1 MVRIPGRLRGLTAP
15 LALLA
20 ALSLV
25 VLLSVWRSGEQAERA
40 EQTPASSRGL
50 RPGQWAMPV
59 ERPGLPNLH
68 MVSEGLYRGA
78 QPTAEGFR
86 ELKAMG
92 VRTVLDLRSGHSD
105 LEMVRGSGASSGT
118 EKGPDPFANGLGY
131 ASIPMHAWDP
141 EEEDIVAF
149 LQVVT
154 DPARAP
160 VFVHCEHGAD
170 RTGTVCA
177 AYRVAMQGWS
187 VDQAV
192 DEMVNGGFGFHAI
205 WRERLSGYL
214 RKLDFEEIKRKAG
227 IGGKPMQAPP
237 GP

>member
-1 MVRIPGRLRGLTAP
+1 MLRMRARLGRVVAL

-40 EQTPASSRGL
+40 EQTPVSSPGL
-50 RPGQWAMPV
+50 RPAQWATPV

-86 ELKAMG
+86 ELQAMG
-92 VRTVLDLRSGHSD
+92 VRTVLNLRSGHSD
-105 LEMVRGSGASSGT
+105 LEMVRGS
-118 EKGPDPFANGLGY
+118 DPFSGGLGY
-131 ASIPMHAWDP
+131 ASIPMHAWHP
-141 EEEDIVAF
+141 EEEDIVEF

-170 RTGTVCA
+170 RTGTACA
-177 AYRVAMQGWS
+177 AYRVAVQGWA

-227 IGGKPMQAPP
+227 IGGKPMQAPA

>member
-1 MVRIPGRLRGLTAP
+1 
-15 LALLA
+15 
-20 ALSLV
+20 V
-25 VLLSVWRSGEQAERA
+25 VLLTVWPSREHAERV
-40 EQTPASSRGL
+40 EQTPASSPGP
-50 RPGQWAMPV
+50 RPAQWATPV

-68 MVSEGLYRGA
+68 MVSSGLYRGA

-92 VRTVLDLRSGHSD
+92 VRTVLNLRSGHSD
-105 LEMVRGSGASSGT
+105 LEMVRGGT
-118 EKGPDPFANGLGY
+118 EKGSDPFSSGLGY
-131 ASIPMHAWDP
+131 ASIPMHAWHP
-141 EEEDIVAF
+141 EKEDIVAF

-160 VFVHCEHGAD
+160 VFVHCEYGAD
-170 RTGTVCA
+170 RTGTACA
-177 AYRVAMQGWS
+177 AYRVAVQGWS